1 MGMSEAVGEFFETL
15 TPLELKRVIA
25 KGHILQEDFRRM
37 LAELEKD
44 IAEAE
49 RLLKV
54 EEQEPR

>member
-1 MGMSEAVGEFFETL
+1 MSSDCPAPDQDQDLVVCNGS
-15 TPLELKRVIA
+15 
-25 KGHILQEDFRRM
+25 QEDFRRM